1 MGRFLWL
8 LFGLFPM
15 ALSCMGVAHAQDFP
29 VKPVRIIVPFPP
41 GGNSD
46 VLARIVGA
54 EMTASLGQQ
63 VVIENRPGA
72 GGTIAA
78 TVVAKAPADGY
89 TILLGTAGTHGIA
102 TTLYPNLQYDAVK
115 DFAPVT
121 NVAAAPLLFLVG
133 AQGPYRTLSELI
145 AAAKA
150 KPKGL
155 LFGSAGMGSSGHMS
169 TELFLMM
176 AGIEMPHVPYKGGH
190 LAAADL
196 MNGSVA
202 LVLDQIPA
210 SLPQIKAGKLRAVA
224 ISTPKRSELLPDVPS
239 AAESGVPGYS
249 AQSWFGFIAPSGT
262 PRAALARL
270 HSETV
275 RTLSVPEVR
284 ARILAIG
291 MEPVGN
297 SQEEFSAFIRSE
309 IERWGRV
316 VKAAGVKAE

>member
-1 MGRFLWL
+1 
-8 LFGLFPM
+8 
-15 ALSCMGVAHAQDFP
+15 
-29 VKPVRIIVPFPP
+29 
-41 GGNSD
+41 
-46 VLARIVGA
+46 
-54 EMTASLGQQ
+54 
-63 VVIENRPGA
+63 
-72 GGTIAA
+72 
-78 TVVAKAPADGY
+78 
-89 TILLGTAGTHGIA
+89 
-102 TTLYPNLQYDAVK
+102 
-115 DFAPVT
+115 
-121 NVAAAPLLFLVG
+121 
-133 AQGPYRTLSELI
+133 
-145 AAAKA
+145 
-150 KPKGL
+150 
-155 LFGSAGMGSSGHMS
+155 MS